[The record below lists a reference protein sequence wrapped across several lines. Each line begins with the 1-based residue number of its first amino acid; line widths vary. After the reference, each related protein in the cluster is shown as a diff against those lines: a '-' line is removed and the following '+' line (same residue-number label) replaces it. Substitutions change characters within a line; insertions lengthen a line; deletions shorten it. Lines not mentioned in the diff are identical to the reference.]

1 MEHLSQYG
9 RKWHK
14 ASIRCFSE
22 MNLEWMTF
30 VVANRIFDRSA
41 AEMAYYIDETGKRG
55 LKAEGKQFLAWDFD
69 ARKFV
74 SSVDDAPPKSR
85 MTLCSEFE
93 ANLQ

>member
-1 MEHLSQYG
+1 
-9 RKWHK
+9 
-14 ASIRCFSE
+14 
-22 MNLEWMTF
+22 
-30 VVANRIFDRSA
+30 
-41 AEMAYYIDETGKRG
+41 MAYFIDETGKRG
-55 LKAEGKQFLAWDFD
+55 LKAEGKQFFAWDFD